1 MGSYAEYVAGRAGVP
16 LLHAASGET
25 DEAGQFAAATY
36 LPEMGNEQ
44 QFGPIIVTQ
53 AQIQAE
59 IDPDTGGLRRREQ
72 RTLRARRETLAA
84 VGIDAPHVAGQVRLP
99 DGSEW
104 SIDAGASVWG
114 AAMVTLGLA
123 RKVLVR
129 QHESRRADI

>member
-1 MGSYAEYVAGRAGVP
+1 MGSYAEYVAGRAGAP
-16 LLHAASGET
+16 LLQAVSGEV
-25 DEAGQFAAATY
+25 DASGQFAAAIY
-36 LPEMGNEQ
+36 LTEMGDEL
-44 QFGPIIVTQ
+44 PLSPVIVTQ
-53 AQIQAE
+53 AQIQTE
-59 IDPDTGGLRRREQ
+59 IDPDTDGLRRREQ

-84 VGIDAPHVAGQVRLP
+84 AGIDAPHVAGMVRLP

-129 QHESRRADI
+129 QHESRRADL